1 MKTTT
6 YKNLVG
12 QNEVKKQLTFYSEAQ
27 NKTGVAPFLM
37 LSGAKGLG
45 KTEFAK
51 RYASSLK
58 NKDGTT
64 RAFLEINCSTIKNAN
79 SFFEQI
85 FLPIVMH
92 NEITI

>member
-1 MKTTT
+1 MITKTTIF
-6 YKNLVG
+6 KNLVG
-12 QNEVKKQLTFYSEAQ
+12 QDEVKRQLSFYADAQ
-27 NKTGVAPFLM
+27 NKTGLAPFLM

-58 NKDGTT
+58 NKDGKT

-79 SFFEQI
+79 
-85 FLPIVMH
+85 
-92 NEITI
+92 

>member
-12 QNEVKKQLTFYSEAQ
+12 QNEVKKQLTFYAEAQ

-51 RYASSLK
+51 RYA
-58 NKDGTT
+58 
-64 RAFLEINCSTIKNAN
+64 
-79 SFFEQI
+79 
-85 FLPIVMH
+85 
-92 NEITI
+92 

>member
-12 QNEVKKQLTFYSEAQ
+12 QKEVKKQLTFYSEAQ
-27 NKTGVAPFLM
+27 NKTGTAPFLM

-58 NKDGTT
+58 NKDGDT

-79 SFFEQI
+79 
-85 FLPIVMH
+85 
-92 NEITI
+92 